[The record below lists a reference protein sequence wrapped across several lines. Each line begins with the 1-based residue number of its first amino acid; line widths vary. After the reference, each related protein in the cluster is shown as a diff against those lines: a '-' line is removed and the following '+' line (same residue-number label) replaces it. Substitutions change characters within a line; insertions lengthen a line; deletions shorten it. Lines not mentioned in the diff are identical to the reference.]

1 MTLYRGHVMLNK
13 KKKTLEIIEEELT
26 NLSRDVHNQNVIDHH
41 LDYIKDLVKKDIPT
55 QIIKEILDDNIILEM
70 IAKRS
75 YEHVNH
81 FDKIVLVDN
90 KDPKGF
96 RLTLH
101 SWNCNYG
108 KEIPD
113 QELIHNHR
121 FSFWSHIFRGNL
133 GAETF
138 SETKPFSIEKKT
150 FNKYIY
156 RPSNTGNVHT
166 CSLQEKAQLNKLLEI
181 TQTQGE
187 TYYLRFNTIHRIL
200 LPESGVN
207 LCTFVLRG
215 PREREYTNTYN
226 TFYPDRGINSNV
238 PMMQADQL
246 ECKLKKILGDSV

>member
-1 MTLYRGHVMLNK
+1 MPNQ
-13 KKKTLEIIEEELT
+13 KKKTLEMIEGELA
-26 NLSRDVHNQNVIDHH
+26 NLSRDVHNQHIIDKH
-41 LDYIKDLVKKDIPT
+41 LNYIKDLAQRDLPT
-55 QIIKEILDDNIILEM
+55 QIIKEVLSDKKILEI

-90 KDPKGF
+90 KDPHGF

-108 KEIPD
+108 KDIPD
-113 QELIHNHR
+113 EELIHNHR

-133 GAETF
+133 IAETF
-138 SETKPFSIEKKT
+138 SEKKTFSIERKT

-156 RPSNTGNVHT
+156 RPSTTGNIHT
-166 CSLQEKAQLNKLLEI
+166 CSFQEKAQLNKIEKV
-181 TQTQGE
+181 TKEQGE
-187 TYYLRFNTIHRIL
+187 TYYLKFSTIHRIL
-200 LPESGVN
+200 LPESGTN

-215 PREREYTNTYN
+215 PREQEYTNTYN

-238 PMMQADQL
+238 PMMNPDQL
-246 ECKLKKILGDSV
+246 EGKLKKILGEYA

>member
-1 MTLYRGHVMLNK
+1 MLNQK
-13 KKKTLEIIEEELT
+13 KKMLDIVEEELT
-26 NLSRDVHNQNVIDHH
+26 NLSRDVHNENVIDNH
-41 LDYIKDLVKKDIPT
+41 LDYIKDLAKRDIPT
-55 QIIKEILDDNIILEM
+55 RIIKEILGDNKTLET
-70 IAKRS
+70 IAARS

-133 GAETF
+133 VAETF
-138 SETKPFSIEKKT
+138 SETQSFSIEKKT

-156 RPSNTGNVHT
+156 TPSTTGNIHT
-166 CSLQEKAQLNKLLEI
+166 CSFQEKAQLNKLADS
-181 TQTQGE
+181 TQTQGD
-187 TYYLRFNTIHRIL
+187 TYYLKFNTIHRIL
-200 LPESGVN
+200 LPKSGEN

-238 PMMQADQL
+238 PMMKPDQL
-246 ECKLKKILGDSV
+246 EGKLKKILGDYA